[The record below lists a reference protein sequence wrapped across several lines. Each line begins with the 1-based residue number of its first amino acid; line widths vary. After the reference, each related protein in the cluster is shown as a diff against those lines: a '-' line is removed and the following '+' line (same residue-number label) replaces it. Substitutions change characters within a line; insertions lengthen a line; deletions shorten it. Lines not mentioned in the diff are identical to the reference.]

1 MAILMAIDPGAK
13 GAIALTDERGWYYLY
28 KMPDTEKGLWKVISA
43 FKEEAEEND
52 PPIAAFAFLE
62 KVGFHVKGNN
72 ASASAKFATNVGLC
86 RMALTA
92 ACIPYEM
99 ETPNTW
105 MKALPITLPKDKNLA
120 LRKKKRKQVIR
131 EYVERRYPTIEG
143 PAKITNDTADALGM
157 LAYLED
163 RYVRREN

>member
-1 MAILMAIDPGAK
+1 MENVMLLAIDPGAK
-13 GAIALTDERGWYYLY
+13 GAIALRNSLGHVEVC
-28 KMPDTEKGLWKVISA
+28 KMPGTECELWNIIERVKFVSEDHGCELVA
-43 FKEEAEEND
+43 L
-52 PPIAAFAFLE
+52 LE

-92 ACIPYEM
+92 ARISYQM

-120 LRKKKRKQVIR
+120 VRKKKRKAAIR
-131 EYVERRYPTIEG
+131 EYVERRYPVLYDG
-143 PAKITNDTADALGM
+143 RITNDTADALGM
-157 LAYLED
+157 LAYMED
-163 RYVRREN
+163 KYHAKP